1 MKHLLILAYDFP
13 PYISVGGL
21 RPYNWFKYL
30 KEYGVEPVVIT
41 RQWSNNYG
49 NGLDYVAPGSEK
61 KTRVEHSSYGTI
73 LYTPYRPTWSNRL
86 LLKHGKNKYKLL
98 RKTLT
103 AFGEIK
109 QFLWIAG
116 PKRELY
122 REAKRYM
129 KTNPVDVIIT
139 TADPFV
145 LFFYAKKLSREFNVP
160 WIADYRDPW
169 SQDKDFQIN
178 RLFYVWNKK
187 LEKKI
192 VSTSSSIIT
201 VSEFIEHKLHEY
213 FPSRNVHILPNGY
226 DPEVIDT
233 IAELPQ
239 STNRL
244 TISFVGT
251 IYEWHP
257 WKSFLDVFSD
267 FAEEKGAGQVQLNFY
282 GINNPSEVQEYLKR
296 LPVVTQ
302 ESVGI
307 FPKMPNMDLLQRLA
321 GENVMLLFNYYSFM
335 GTKIFDYIG
344 TKRKIL
350 LCYAN
355 DEQAL
360 KLKEEH
366 YTISEVEG
374 MSKQLQVDLIRET
387 NSGVIADNAIHL
399 KQLLNDLHR
408 EFSEK
413 GKIECHSTG
422 VENYSRKIQVKK
434 LAEIVKDL

>member
-30 KEYGVEPVVIT
+30 KEYGIEPVVIT
-41 RQWSNNYG
+41 RQWSNQYG
-49 NGLDYVAPGSEK
+49 NGLDYVAPGYEQE
-61 KTRVEHSSYGTI
+61 TRVEQSPYGTI
-73 LYTPYRPTWSNRL
+73 LYTPYKPTWSNRL

-98 RKTLT
+98 RKILT
-103 AFGEIK
+103 ACDEIK

-116 PKRELY
+116 PKKELY
-122 REAKRYM
+122 KEARKYM

-145 LFFYAKKLSREFNVP
+145 LFFYAKKLSSEFHVP

-169 SQDKDFQIN
+169 SQDKDFQLN
-178 RLFYVWNKK
+178 RLFHVWNKQ

-192 VSTSSSIIT
+192 VSTSESIIT

-213 FPSRNVHILPNGY
+213 FPFRKVHILPNGY
-226 DPEVIDT
+226 DPEVIDK

-239 STNRL
+239 STSRL

-251 IYEWHP
+251 VYEWHP
-257 WKSFLDVFSD
+257 WKSFLDVFSG
-267 FAEEKGAGQVQLNFY
+267 FAEEKGEGQVQLNFY
-282 GINNPSEVQEYLKR
+282 GINNASEVQDYLR
-296 LPVVTQ
+296 QLPTVTRK
-302 ESVGI
+302 SVSI
-307 FPKMPNMDLLQRLA
+307 FPKIPNMDLLQKLA

-335 GTKIFDYIG
+335 GTKIFDYLG
-344 TKRKIL
+344 TRRKIL

-355 DEQAL
+355 DEDAL
-360 KLKEEH
+360 RLKEAH
-366 YTISEVEG
+366 YTIDEVDG

-387 NSGVIADNAIHL
+387 NAGVIAENATHL
-399 KQLLNDLHR
+399 KQLLDELHQ
-408 EFSEK
+408 EFREK
-413 GKIECHSTG
+413 GKIECASTG

-434 LAEIVKDL
+434 LADIVQSL